1 MAVESGSEAEL
12 KGVSSGTEVSM
23 LGKLA
28 QWISFLSIY
37 LFKYFAGPGLSCL
50 MWDLSLRL
58 WAWWLKG
65 IGTWDLSSVTRDRTW
80 VPALTGALFN
90 HWTTEQVQARWIL
103 KSLKVVAGEEAALVP
118 AGDLPPLRPE
128 GARRRPSSG
137 LCEAPQPL
145 LFWSVS
151 ALAGCGM
158 SSRGHWGNSPHVS
171 ARCPHP
177 PRSPAEA

>member
-1 MAVESGSEAEL
+1 MDFFFKHLFILVFCWARSQLPHVGSFTEAVG
-12 KGVSSGTEVSM
+12 
-23 LGKLA
+23 
-28 QWISFLSIY
+28 WI
-37 LFKYFAGPGLSCL
+37 
-50 MWDLSLRL
+50 
-58 WAWWLKG
+58 
-65 IGTWDLSSVTRDRTW
+65 
-80 VPALTGALFN
+80 PALTGALLN
-90 HWTTEQVQARWIL
+90 HWTTGHDPARWIL

-151 ALAGCGM
+151 ALAGCGV

-171 ARCPHP
+171 TRCPHP